1 LGIILD
7 TRLSFGKHVEMVA
20 KKASASAVAP
30 AVVRLMPNIS
40 GPSQMKRRLINSV
53 VES

>member
-7 TRLSFGKHVEMVA
+7 TRLSFEKLVEMVA
-20 KKASASAVAP
+20 KKAPTLAMAP

-40 GPSQMKRRLINSV
+40 GPSQMKRRLISSV